1 MRAFAV
7 AKGLNNVDSGDVED
21 DFEDGNVDDGFD
33 EAYLDDDEGEW
44 EDDEIPDDL
53 DDLKDAIGQ

>member
-1 MRAFAV
+1 MLTV
-7 AKGLNNVDSGDVED
+7 VMLKTSLKMG
-21 DFEDGNVDDGFD
+21 GNEDDGFD